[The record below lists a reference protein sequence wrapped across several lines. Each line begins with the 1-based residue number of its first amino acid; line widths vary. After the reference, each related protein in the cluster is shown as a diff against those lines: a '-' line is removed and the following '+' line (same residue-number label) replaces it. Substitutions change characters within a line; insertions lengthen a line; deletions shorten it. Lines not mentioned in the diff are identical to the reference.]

1 MQLRLVMHSTVRLHK
16 RLSPARMRL
25 SLIAWMLEAR
35 AIMQQVI
42 VSTVKRGK
50 TGQLSTNVGYEL
62 IRSARAFG
70 VRITPRAP
78 YALAVERGAA
88 PHFMAPRNASV
99 MAWNVAT
106 EQVASFNQETSSVRY
121 SRGHVHPG
129 FGAKLYF
136 RKALQ
141 TARPILRVALRKA
154 LRTFTRRS
162 SG

>member
-25 SLIAWMLEAR
+25 SLVAWMLEAR
-35 AIMQQVI
+35 VIMRQAIL
-42 VSTVKRGK
+42 STVKRGK
-50 TGQLSTNVGYEL
+50 TGQLSTDVGYEL
-62 IRSARAFG
+62 IRSSKAFG

-78 YALAVERGAA
+78 YAVAVERGAA
-88 PHFMAPRNASV
+88 PHFMAPRNATV
-99 MAWNVAT
+99 MTWNVVT
-106 EQVASFNQETSSVRY
+106 EQAARFSQEPAGIRY

-141 TARPILRVALRKA
+141 TARPTLRVALRKA
-154 LRTFTRRS
+154 LKAFTRRS